1 MYSTATERP
10 VGSSPR
16 CAEDPVIGR
25 AERALVDGHIIDDV
39 QAVELGM
46 RVGEDDKPAA
56 IELVRPTFL
65 TAHPAWRS
73 KAMWSASTSG
83 KPSRLWASNVS
94 VPLLSKASLRSPP
107 SRPLQ

>member
-25 AERALVDGHIIDDV
+25 AERALVDGNIIDDV
-39 QAVELGM
+39 QAVELDV
-46 RVGEDDKPAA
+46 RVWEDDKPAA

-65 TAHPAWRS
+65 TAHPPGAR
-73 KAMWSASTSG
+73 KTTWSASTAV
-83 KPSRLWASNVS
+83 KPSR
-94 VPLLSKASLRSPP
+94 
-107 SRPLQ
+107 